1 MARRYSKK
9 NTRKT
14 RIMLS
19 PKDAGELLRQEFIDD
34 KGNKIINIIRFKPQN
49 PFKSDFIQTFT
60 TKYKPKKEEK

>member
-19 PKDAGELLRQEFIDD
+19 PKDADKIFRQEFMDE
-34 KGNKIINIIRFKPQN
+34 KGNKIINIFRFKPQN
-49 PFKSDFIQTFT
+49 PFKPDFTQTFT
-60 TKYKPKKEEK
+60 TKYKPKEEE